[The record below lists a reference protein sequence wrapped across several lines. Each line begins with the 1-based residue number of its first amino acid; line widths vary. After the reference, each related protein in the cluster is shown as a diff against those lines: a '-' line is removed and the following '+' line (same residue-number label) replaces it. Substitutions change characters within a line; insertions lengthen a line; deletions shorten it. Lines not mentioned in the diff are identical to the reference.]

1 MTATLWFMVIETTM
15 TTAVWDDND
24 GDEYGEDDSESNGNE
39 DDYSGDGRGIGGR
52 GEGDNHWSNLLAVEE
67 VK

>member
-39 DDYSGDGRGIGGR
+39 DDY
-52 GEGDNHWSNLLAVEE
+52 
-67 VK
+67 